1 MHDQPHTIADPR
13 SRFLVPDGCTAGGL
27 DTPTHR
33 CYVADGDGRK
43 TGTQRKTRVTLVE
56 EGTEKWLVAPY
67 GPVSWV
73 LNARAAGRVTLRRG
87 KHAGVYAVREIP
99 AAEAGPVLKKYVAIA
114 GATRS
119 YFKATKDSPVAEFVA
134 EAAVHSV
141 FELTPAGDIP
151 DTGKNQLS
159 RAGDREGQRG
169 RAHRPGMHVISRSD
183 ASPPRTRRGV
193 PPTGFGSWSGNS

>member
-1 MHDQPHTIADPR
+1 M
-13 SRFLVPDGCTAGGL
+13 
-27 DTPTHR
+27 
-33 CYVADGDGRK
+33 
-43 TGTQRKTRVTLVE
+43 
-56 EGTEKWLVAPY
+56 
-67 GPVSWV
+67 
-73 LNARAAGRVTLRRG
+73 TLRRG

-134 EAAVHSV
+134 EAAVHPV

-151 DTGKNQLS
+151 DTGKNQPS

-169 RAHRPGMHVISRSD
+169 RAHRPGMHIISRSD
-183 ASPPRTRRGV
+183 ASPPGRDEAYRRPDSEPGPGTPDPARHDVGTQNRAV
-193 PPTGFGSWSGNS
+193 PAYHSPNLVAGWPKDGGD